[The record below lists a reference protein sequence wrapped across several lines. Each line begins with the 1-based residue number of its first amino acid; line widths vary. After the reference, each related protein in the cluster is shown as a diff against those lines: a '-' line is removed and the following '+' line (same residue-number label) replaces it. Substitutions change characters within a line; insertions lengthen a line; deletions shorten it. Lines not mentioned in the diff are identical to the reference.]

1 MPSRRKTILFSESGV
16 VSSFDKIIE
25 CAEYKLN
32 LEMLMFSKP
41 YLEAKY
47 KNIIDYFRTYD
58 LTNINVTLR
67 DKSLI
72 ESFLMDLYNTGYDI
86 KKDCLN
92 VFLNMII
99 GVKVIIFVVVLT
111 TEIYTKKLLSEK
123 KSLILKW
130 HIYK

>member
-47 KNIIDYFRTYD
+47 KNIIDYGDYIQLYT
-58 LTNINVTLR
+58 TNVRNCFYI
-67 DKSLI
+67 
-72 ESFLMDLYNTGYDI
+72 
-86 KKDCLN
+86 
-92 VFLNMII
+92 
-99 GVKVIIFVVVLT
+99 
-111 TEIYTKKLLSEK
+111 
-123 KSLILKW
+123 
-130 HIYK
+130 

>member
-47 KNIIDYFRTYD
+47 K
-58 LTNINVTLR
+58 
-67 DKSLI
+67 K
-72 ESFLMDLYNTGYDI
+72 YN
-86 KKDCLN
+86 
-92 VFLNMII
+92 
-99 GVKVIIFVVVLT
+99 
-111 TEIYTKKLLSEK
+111 
-123 KSLILKW
+123 
-130 HIYK
+130 

>member
-1 MPSRRKTILFSESGV
+1 MPSRRKTILLSESGV

-25 CAEYKLN
+25 CAGYKLN
-32 LEMLMFSKP
+32 LEMLIFPKP

-47 KNIIDYFRTYD
+47 RNIIDYFRTYD

-72 ESFLMDLYNTGYDI
+72 ESFLMDLYNAGYDI
-86 KKDCLN
+86 KSCLN

-99 GVKVIIFVVVLT
+99 GVKAIVFVVVLT
-111 TEIYTKKLLSEK
+111 TEICTKKLLNEE
-123 KSLILKW
+123 KSLILK
-130 HIYK
+130 

>member
-1 MPSRRKTILFSESGV
+1 MPSRRKTILLSESGV

-25 CAEYKLN
+25 CAGYKLN
-32 LEMLMFSKP
+32 LEMLIFPKP

-47 KNIIDYFRTYD
+47 RNIIDYFRTYD

-72 ESFLMDLYNTGYDI
+72 ESFLMDLYNAGYDI
-86 KKDCLN
+86 KSCLN

-99 GVKVIIFVVVLT
+99 GVKAIVFVVVLT
-111 TEIYTKKLLSEK
+111 TEICTKKLLNEK
-123 KSLILKW
+123 KSLILK
-130 HIYK
+130 

>member
-1 MPSRRKTILFSESGV
+1 MPSRRKIILFSESGV

-72 ESFLMDLYNTGYDI
+72 ESFLMDLYNAGYDI
-86 KKDCLN
+86 KKLFKCVPQYDYWGESDC
-92 VFLNMII
+92 FCG
-99 GVKVIIFVVVLT
+99 GVNYRDLYKEAL
-111 TEIYTKKLLSEK
+111 ERKEK
-123 KSLILKW
+123 FDSKMTSI
-130 HIYK
+130 